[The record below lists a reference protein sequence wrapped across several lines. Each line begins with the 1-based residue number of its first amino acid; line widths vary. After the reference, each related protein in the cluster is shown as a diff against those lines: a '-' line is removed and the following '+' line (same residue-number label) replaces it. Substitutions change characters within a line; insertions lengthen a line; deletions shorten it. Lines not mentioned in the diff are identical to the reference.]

1 MRKTQPLPP
10 DIDIQVLNNISDRA
24 ADVIEKV
31 RGAMLAPDSLKSAP
45 IFNSQQLADLTGLE
59 LAQVQYQAKKGDLP
73 SGEQPDSKRRSW
85 TLAETRQWVRS
96 IKAKNLRDVKTTSAV
111 TVCVAHFK
119 GGVGK
124 SSMVASLA
132 QGLSL
137 RAGARVLI
145 IDCDP
150 QASLTTL
157 FIPEVEV
164 DDKQTILHVYGG
176 LTDNLESAVQKTYWD
191 GVDIIAAAPTLFSAE
206 FILPTRQIKNPE
218 FEFWKV
224 LDNGLEAIRNSGEYD
239 VILIDT
245 PPSLGYLTLNAL
257 FASNGVLMPLP
268 PNNLDFNSSI
278 LFWQL
283 FTETCEKF
291 AKLRGD
297 SKKFHFIDI
306 VPSKVDK
313 ADTISVAV
321 QTWIDQAYAPRVVPH
336 SIPKTSIAALASASF
351 GSVYD
356 MNSSSAQAKTLA
368 RARDAYDQLVDYV
381 DNQIAGIW
389 EYQHQQYIASEVK
402 IAEAKKALNESRAR
416 KTVGVK

>member
-1 MRKTQPLPP
+1 
-10 DIDIQVLNNISDRA
+10 
-24 ADVIEKV
+24 
-31 RGAMLAPDSLKSAP
+31 
-45 IFNSQQLADLTGLE
+45 
-59 LAQVQYQAKKGDLP
+59 VQ
-73 SGEQPDSKRRSW
+73 
-85 TLAETRQWVRS
+85 QWVRT
-96 IKAKNLRDVKTTSAV
+96 IKKKNLRNPETTSAV

-137 RAGARVLI
+137 RTGARVLI

-157 FIPEVEV
+157 FIPEVEIEEE
-164 DDKQTILHVYGG
+164 QTVLPLFGG
-176 LTDNLESAVQKTYWD
+176 VSDSVGTAIRKTYWS
-191 GVDIIAAAPTLFSAE
+191 GVDIVAASPALFSAE
-206 FILPTRQIKNPE
+206 FILPTRQINNPG

-224 LDNGLEAIRNSGEYD
+224 LDAGLEDVRNSGEYD
-239 VILIDT
+239 IILIDT
-245 PPSLGYLTLNAL
+245 PPSLSFLTLNAL
-257 FASNGVLMPLP
+257 FASNAVVMPLP

-283 FTETCEKF
+283 FTETLEKF

-297 SKKFHFIDI
+297 AKKFHFIDI
-306 VPSKVDK
+306 VPSKVDR
-313 ADTISVAV
+313 ADSISVAV
-321 QTWIDQAYAPRVVPH
+321 QGWIDQAYAPRVVPH

-356 MNSSSAQAKTLA
+356 MDSSSAQAKTLA
-368 RARDAYDQLVDYV
+368 RARDAYDQLVDYI

-389 EYQHQQYIASEVK
+389 EYQHQQFKASEAK
-402 IAEAKKALNESRAR
+402 IAEAQAALEQAR
-416 KTVGVK
+416 KEQGAK

>member
-1 MRKTQPLPP
+1 MRKIQPLPP
-10 DIDIQVLNNISDRA
+10 EIDIATLNSISERA
-24 ADVIEKV
+24 ADVIDKV
-31 RGAMLAPDSLKSAP
+31 RDAMLAPDSLKVAP
-45 IFNSQQLADLTGLE
+45 RFSSQQMADLTGLK
-59 LAQVQYQAKKGDLP
+59 LDQVQYQAKKGELP

-85 TLAETRQWVRS
+85 TLVEAREWVRS
-96 IKAKNLRDVKTTSAV
+96 VKKKNLRNVDTTTAV
-111 TVCVAHFK
+111 TVCIAHFK

-137 RAGARVLI
+137 RTGARVLI

-157 FIPEVEV
+157 FVPESDIEE
-164 DDKQTILHVYGG
+164 DQTVLPLFGG
-176 LTDNLESAVQKTYWD
+176 ETDTLTGAIRKTYWA
-191 GVDIIAAAPTLFSAE
+191 GVDIVASSPALFSAE
-206 FILPTRQIKNPE
+206 FILPTRQINNPG

-224 LDNGLEAIRNSGEYD
+224 LDAGLEDVRNSGEYD
-239 VILIDT
+239 IILIDT
-245 PPSLGYLTLNAL
+245 PPSLSFLTLNAL
-257 FASNGVLMPLP
+257 FASNAVVMPLP

-283 FTETCEKF
+283 FTETLEKF

-297 SKKFHFIDI
+297 AKKYHFIDI
-306 VPSKVDK
+306 VPSKVDR
-313 ADTISVAV
+313 ADSISVAV
-321 QTWIDQAYAPRVVPH
+321 QSWIDQAYAPRVVPH

-356 MNSSSAQAKTLA
+356 MDTNTAQAKTLA
-368 RARDAYDQLVDYV
+368 RARDAYDQLVDYI

-389 EYQHQQYIASEVK
+389 EYQHQQYKASEEK
-402 IAEAKKALNESRAR
+402 IAEAQKTIELAR
-416 KTVGVK
+416 KSQGVQ